1 MPARAPTSTNI
12 LQLVNQG
19 SSFPVP
25 ENPMGVTKIGCDT
38 NFANKQT
45 EKLSG
50 GFKFTQKLM
59 GLGLKLVFAHGALE
73 TQGLV
78 YSVQTVFSGPV
89 S

>member
-1 MPARAPTSTNI
+1 MSTNI
-12 LQLVNQG
+12 LQSVNQG

-25 ENPMGVTKIGCDT
+25 ENPMGVTKIGCYA
-38 NFANKQT
+38 NFADKET

-50 GFKFTQKLM
+50 GFKVSQKLM

-78 YSVQTVFSGPV
+78 DSVQTLFPGRV